1 MGWHAFFIWPSE
13 LLQRAPGL
21 AVSQLNDSD
30 TAMKPITKILVPVDF
45 SVHAS
50 EAVRFAADMSRR
62 YDASLELLHVFH
74 VTTYALP
81 EGHVVPSDEQ
91 LQHVMK
97 EIESQLAAAKHAA
110 VEAGARSV
118 QTTLVQGGVTT
129 EILRFA
135 KDRECDLIVMGTHG
149 RTGMKHL
156 LMGSVAEQIVR
167 VAACPVLTLRAS

>member
-1 MGWHAFFIWPSE
+1 
-13 LLQRAPGL
+13 
-21 AVSQLNDSD
+21 
-30 TAMKPITKILVPVDF
+30 MKPIRKILVPVDF
-45 SVHAS
+45 STHSA

-62 YDASLELLHVFH
+62 YEALLELLHVFH

-81 EGHVVPSDEQ
+81 EGHVVPGSEQ
-91 LQHVMK
+91 LQQVMK
-97 EIESQLAAAKHAA
+97 ELESQLGAAQRAAA
-110 VEAGARSV
+110 EGGAPTV

-135 KDRECDLIVMGTHG
+135 KEHDCDLIVMGTHG

-167 VAACPVLTLRAS
+167 VASCPVLTLRAAS